1 MKNLSLAFFSL
12 VLFPL
17 AYNAQVSD
25 CVIDLVVEAYFEYVT
40 VGSVDFPEG
49 ATLNWSINGDM
60 MNNGSDVIEL
70 SFGLFL
76 NGPVVVCVFF
86 ESDECP
92 EGVEICETVDLNDL
106 IGDDCIDLDIIDL
119 TALCSFLEAP
129 VCGCNGVTYPNECVA
144 YNYSGVTEWTDGE
157 CDGGSDCPEILG
169 SMNQSTGLCN
179 WMFEV
184 EGSGDGAEVTWDFG
198 DGSGEVSGFI
208 ADHHYTE
215 DGEYVVTAFYSDLS
229 CEGVVLT
236 TIISVEGCS
245 GEVDCVDQDQI
256 DNDMFCT
263 EQYDPVCGCNNVTYS
278 NERYAYYYGGVTSWV
293 QGECENQGCIYE
305 DGTFYN
311 IGSEVYLSE
320 CEYIYCEGPNNWSS
334 VIEIPDCGEDE
345 GCWEDGQFYC
355 IGCELFIDDCNYYEC
370 LNGEGTWS
378 DLITIDDCEGEEL
391 CPTDMIIIPP
401 KWDFCSW
408 AFEID
413 TVWPGIANPASWIE
427 VEWDF
432 GDGTIQSGIDFWSY
446 HIYDTDGSYDVSAQY
461 WDSNCPDGVE
471 LSVSIQVEGC
481 GEQDCIDVDQIDYDM
496 FCTEEYDPVCG
507 CDDVTYSNECHA
519 YYYGGVTSWV
529 AGECS
534 TSINDL
540 DGTSSWRAYPV
551 PTSNLLTFKNLP
563 ELIHACKMYDSKGC
577 LVLEAEISNGETL
590 SLDALMNGCY
600 TLQIVGIESY
610 VKRVIVQR

>member
-1 MKNLSLAFFSL
+1 MKNFFFAILALLISPL
-12 VLFPL
+12 VPH
-17 AYNAQVSD
+17 AQVSD
-25 CVIDLVVEAYFEYVT
+25 CVINLIIEVYSEYIT
-40 VGSVDFPEG
+40 IGSVDFPEE
-49 ATLNWSINGDM
+49 ATLNWSVNGEM
-60 MNNGSDVIEL
+60 MNNGSDFIDLPLGFFV
-70 SFGLFL
+70 
-76 NGPVVVCVFF
+76 NGPVEVCVLF

-92 EGVEICETVDLNDL
+92 DGVEVCETLESNDL
-106 IGDDCIDLDIIDL
+106 IGDDCIDIDLIDL
-119 TALCSFLEAP
+119 TALCSFLYAP
-129 VCGCNGVTYPNECVA
+129 VCGCNGVTYSNECVA

-179 WMFEV
+179 WIFEV
-184 EGSGDGAEVTWDFG
+184 EGSSDGAQVTWDFG

-208 ADHHYTE
+208 ADHHYAE

-236 TIISVEGCS
+236 SIISVEGCS

-263 EQYDPVCGCNNVTYS
+263 EEYDPVCGCDDVTYS
-278 NERYAYYYGGVTSWV
+278 NECYAYYYGGVTSWV
-293 QGECENQGCIYE
+293 QGECETQGCIYE

-320 CEYIYCEGPNNWSS
+320 CEYIYCEGPNN
-334 VIEIPDCGEDE
+334 
-345 GCWEDGQFYC
+345 
-355 IGCELFIDDCNYYEC
+355 
-370 LNGEGTWS
+370 WS

-413 TVWPGIANPASWIE
+413 TIWPGIANPASWIE

-446 HIYDTDGSYDVSAQY
+446 HIYDTDGSYNVSAQY

-481 GEQDCIDVDQIDYDM
+481 GEQDCIDVDQIDNDM

-529 AGECS
+529 EGECS

-551 PTSNLLTFKNLP
+551 PTSNLLTFENLP
-563 ELIHACKMYDSKGC
+563 ELVHTCKMYDSKGC

-590 SLDALMNGCY
+590 SLDALKDGCY

-610 VKRVIVQR
+610 VKRVVVQR

>member
-1 MKNLSLAFFSL
+1 MKNFFFAILALLISPL
-12 VLFPL
+12 VSHT
-17 AYNAQVSD
+17 QVSD
-25 CVIDLVVEAYFEYVT
+25 CFIDLIIEAYAEYIT
-40 VGSVDFPEG
+40 IGSVDFPEG
-49 ATLNWSINGDM
+49 ATLNWSVNGEM

-70 SFGLFL
+70 SLGLFV
-76 NGPVVVCVFF
+76 NGPVEVCVFF

-92 EGVEICETVDLNDL
+92 DGVEICETLDLNDL
-106 IGDDCIDLDIIDL
+106 MGDDCIDLDIIDL
-119 TALCSFLEAP
+119 TALCSFLYAP
-129 VCGCNGVTYPNECVA
+129 VCGCNGVTYSNECVA

-278 NERYAYYYGGVTSWV
+278 NECYAYYYGGVTSWV

-311 IGSEVYLSE
+311 IGSEVFLSE

-427 VEWDF
+427 VTWDF
-432 GDGTIQSGIDFWSY
+432 GDGTVQTGTDFWAY
-446 HIYDTDGSYDVSAQY
+446 NVYDTDGVYEVLVQY
-461 WDSNCPDGVE
+461 FDSNCPDGVE
-471 LSVSIQVEGC
+471 LSVVIQVEGC
-481 GEQDCIDVDQIDYDM
+481 GEVDCINQDQIDNE
-496 FCTEEYDPVCG
+496 FQCTEEYDPVCG
-507 CDDVTYSNECHA
+507 CDDITYSNDCYA
-519 YYYGGVTSWV
+519 YYYGGVTTWV
-529 AGECS
+529 EGECTDS
-534 TSINDL
+534 VGDI
-540 DGTSSWRAYPV
+540 DGNQSWSVFPV
-551 PTSNLLTFKNLP
+551 PTSDLVTFKDLYVGTHF
-563 ELIHACKMYDSKGC
+563 LKIYDNQGRIVKEES
-577 LVLEAEISNGETL
+577 VSNGETI
-590 SLDALMNGCY
+590 SLKELINGWY
-600 TLQIVGIESY
+600 TMQIIGLESSA
-610 VKRVIVQR
+610 KRVVIQR